1 MTNLI
6 HVAVAVIRNP
16 AGQVFITLRPEH
28 VHQGGL
34 WEFPGGKVEK
44 GESVFEALRR
54 EIHEENAIDIQR
66 ARPLIKIPFRYPD
79 KQVLLDVWEVLEFSG
94 TAHGREGQACRW
106 VNAGELSQIA
116 FPAANKA
123 IITAVQLPAVYL
135 ITPEPGANTQ
145 DFLQQLESRLAS
157 GITLLQLR
165 AKHLESDHYIHL
177 ANEVVELCHRYHA
190 SVLLNHDPA
199 VLAKVPADGIHLT
212 ARRLMQLEGRPI
224 AESLWLAASCH
235 SMGEIEQ
242 ANRMGVDFMVLSP
255 VNPTQSHPY
264 LAALGWSTFGAWT
277 EHAAMPVYALGG
289 MMLSDITTSREH
301 GGQGVAGIGAWWGEH
316 RPAVK

>member
-224 AESLWLAASCH
+224 AESLWLAASCSTKHASAAPRDNASKPSTPVPAKRSRQRAPTTASCNQLNSVSRTRSGVGRTAVQSGISMRRPRH
-235 SMGEIEQ
+235 SPATI
-242 ANRMGVDFMVLSP
+242 RM
-255 VNPTQSHPY
+255 
-264 LAALGWSTFGAWT
+264 
-277 EHAAMPVYALGG
+277 
-289 MMLSDITTSREH
+289 
-301 GGQGVAGIGAWWGEH
+301 
-316 RPAVK
+316 RPCTRATLRLTM